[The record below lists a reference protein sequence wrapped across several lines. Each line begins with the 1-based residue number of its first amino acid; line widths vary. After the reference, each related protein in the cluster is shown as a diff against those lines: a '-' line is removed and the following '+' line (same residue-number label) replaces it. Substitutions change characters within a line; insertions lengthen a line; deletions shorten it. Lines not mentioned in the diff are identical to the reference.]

1 MTGRERLA
9 PDHAEVEIESEECDG
24 VRVVAVA
31 GELDIS
37 NVAALEHATFDL
49 PNEALGLVLDL
60 SATTFIDSATVGLLF
75 DLHGA
80 LARRGQPL
88 RVVCTQGAAARRVL
102 DLMSFDDDA
111 LSDQD
116 SAAAVA
122 AIRRDAPLRG

>member
-1 MTGRERLA
+1 MSERAA
-9 PDHAEVEIESEECDG
+9 PDRALVEIERDEHDG

-37 NVAALEHATFDL
+37 NVSALEQATFDL
-49 PNEALGLVLDL
+49 PNEALGMVLDL

-75 DLHGA
+75 DLYSA

-88 RVVCTQGAAARRVL
+88 RVVCPQGVPARRVL
-102 DLMSFDDDA
+102 DLMSFDGDA
-111 LSDQD
+111 LTDED
-116 SAAAVA
+116 AAAAVA

>member
-1 MTGRERLA
+1 MSGRERAA
-9 PDHAEVEIESEECDG
+9 PDRALVEIERDEHDG

-37 NVAALEHATFDL
+37 NVSALEQATFDL
-49 PNEALGLVLDL
+49 PNEALGMVLDL

-88 RVVCTQGAAARRVL
+88 RVVCSQGVPARRVL
-102 DLMSFDDDA
+102 DLMSFDGDA
-111 LSDQD
+111 LTDED
-116 SAAAVA
+116 AAAAVA
-122 AIRRDAPLRG
+122 SIRRDAPLRG

>member
-1 MTGRERLA
+1 MSGRERTA
-9 PDHAEVEIESEECDG
+9 PSGALVEIERDEHDG

-37 NVAALEHATFDL
+37 NVAALEQATFDL
-49 PNEALGLVLDL
+49 PNEALGMVLDL
-60 SATTFIDSATVGLLF
+60 SAATFIDSATVGLLF

-88 RVVCTQGAAARRVL
+88 RVVCSQGAPARRVL

-111 LSDQD
+111 LGDEGP
-116 SAAAVA
+116 AAAVA
-122 AIRRDAPLRG
+122 AVRRDAPLRG

>member
-1 MTGRERLA
+1 MSGRERTA
-9 PDHAEVEIESEECDG
+9 PDRALVEIDRDEHDG

-37 NVAALEHATFDL
+37 NVASLEQATFDL
-49 PNEALGLVLDL
+49 PNEALGMVLDL
-60 SATTFIDSATVGLLF
+60 SATTFIDSATIGLLF

-88 RVVCTQGAAARRVL
+88 RVVCSQGAPARRVL
-102 DLMSFDDDA
+102 DLMSFDGDA
-111 LSDQD
+111 LTDGD

>member
-1 MTGRERLA
+1 MSGRERLA
-9 PDHAEVEIESEECDG
+9 PDRALVEIERDEHDG

-37 NVAALEHATFDL
+37 NVAALEQATFDL
-49 PNEALGLVLDL
+49 PNEALGMVLDL
-60 SATTFIDSATVGLLF
+60 SATTFIDSATIGLLF

-88 RVVCTQGAAARRVL
+88 RVVCSRRAPARRVL
-102 DLMSFDDDA
+102 DLMAFDGDA
-111 LSDQD
+111 LTEEDP
-116 SAAAVA
+116 AAAVA

>member
-1 MTGRERLA
+1 MSGRDRLE
-9 PDHAEVEIESEECDG
+9 PDRALVEIERDEHDG

-37 NVAALEHATFDL
+37 NVAALEQATFDL
-49 PNEALGLVLDL
+49 PNEALGMVLDL
-60 SATTFIDSATVGLLF
+60 SATTFIDSATIGLLF

-88 RVVCTQGAAARRVL
+88 RVVCSRGAPARRVL
-102 DLMSFDDDA
+102 DLMSFDGDA
-111 LSDQD
+111 LTEED
-116 SAAAVA
+116 SAAAVV